1 MSLYMYKDKQIYIY
15 YVRVAGHSANLCL
28 YFARATNASL
38 PTHRT
43 HSCCYE
49 HGSEHE
55 HNPFRALT
63 LTTNKQTQTNIHH
76 AATNMGV
83 NTSTTHFVR

>member
-55 HNPFRALT
+55 HNPFRALA
-63 LTTNKQTQTNIHH
+63 LTH
-76 AATNMGV
+76 AATNMGA